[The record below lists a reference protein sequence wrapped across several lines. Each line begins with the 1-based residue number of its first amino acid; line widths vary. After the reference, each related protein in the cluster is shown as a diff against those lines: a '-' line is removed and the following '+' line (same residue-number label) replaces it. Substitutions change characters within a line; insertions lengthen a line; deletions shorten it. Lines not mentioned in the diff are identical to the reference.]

1 MAALPRDDTFWG
13 RIGQLTLD
21 GLAIAA
27 TAVIA
32 APAALVIAVLTGI
45 CTL

>member
-1 MAALPRDDTFWG
+1 MSALPRDDTFWG

-21 GLAIAA
+21 GLAVAA

-32 APAALVIAVLTGI
+32 APVALVIAILTGI
-45 CTL
+45 CSL